1 VFFLLQITVAVT
13 AGEESEEGRKPF
25 RISPVAVLFSA
36 AREPTRHQWRPCV
49 EQTRHR
55 CSYSSRGPLQF
66 LDILGTCFCNFYM
79 FEYVFKFL
87 LNVFSLCYVINI
99 VTEKH
104 SKK

>member
-1 VFFLLQITVAVT
+1 VFLLLQITVAVT

-36 AREPTRHQWRPCV
+36 AREPTRHQWRPCM

-66 LDILGTCFCNFYM
+66 LDFLGTVFVIFTCLNMYLNFY
-79 FEYVFKFL
+79 
-87 LNVFSLCYVINI
+87 
-99 VTEKH
+99 
-104 SKK
+104 